1 MDLQIDQRMAL
12 RGLGIFKPL
21 GHFIPF
27 PLLDHALA
35 AFKDSFHFLWCQR
48 AFSAW
53 LRVNATGARY

>member
-1 MDLQIDQRMAL
+1 MDLQIDQRIAL